1 MLNSHIFLLNDNVIC
16 STNDINSDIFLSDNY
31 TNANTNNGEENNTI
45 PLVVA
50 KGKIGSAYKTI
61 KNKTKRR
68 LCWELIEQDRDK
80 YKNYKI
86 YKKNWDPNT
95 SIREEVKMELKS
107 AYEDIKKVKNTI
119 VWLWN
124 RRRPRQ

>member
-16 STNDINSDIFLSDNY
+16 STNDINSDIFFSDNY